1 MEERPE
7 MSGVTLDP
15 TVSGQ
20 PAADAEHEPV
30 MLPASFAQELL
41 WFTDRASPGGV
52 AYNVP
57 RLRRLKGRL
66 NIDALRKA
74 FDALVDRHEV
84 LRTTYAT
91 FEEQAVQVIHPTRN
105 VPFDVIDLRPL
116 APDARD
122 AEVIRVVRER
132 RLRPFDLTQDTLM
145 RVTLLQLD
153 AEDFVLL
160 FESHHVAFDGW
171 SRDVVFRE
179 LTAFYEAFAGER
191 AANLPALPIQYADY
205 AIWQREELQ
214 GDRLESLLAFWRKEL
229 GDCEHVLQLPTDFPR
244 PTSSRFEGVSVSTL
258 LTPAIRD
265 NIRALGQRYDAT
277 PYMVLLAAYTTV
289 LQRYTGQSDVLVGSP
304 SAGRSRPETH
314 GLIGYFANTIVQ
326 RARFANNPTFA
337 ELLRSVRES
346 ALAAYDH
353 QDVPFEKLVLDLEGR
368 TSLGYSPLF
377 QVVLTQLDSS
387 AAPAARMGEVTLE
400 GFALDTETTK
410 FDLTLFMSD
419 RPNGLELKLRGRADL
434 HRTETVE
441 RLLAHVCQVLEAA
454 VVNAD
459 AHVATMPLLSAPE
472 REQLAGWNHTAVS
485 EGAPATVVTLFD
497 QQVTRVPTHVAVQC
511 AAESLTY
518 AQLNAQANQLARQLQ
533 SMGVKTGQPVGLLL
547 DREIGAMVALLGILK
562 CGAAYVPLSVDAP
575 ATRLAQQIDEAGIA
589 VVVTIVSRAASLPNA
604 VSTLCLDRDASA
616 LGAHATDNVSASF
629 GNDQTAYV
637 LFTSGSTGTPKG
649 VAVSHANIVHY
660 ARAVSRVL
668 GDVPANR
675 EGDGF
680 ASMDG
685 WKFGLASTLAA
696 DLGNTSIFPALF
708 SGGALHVL
716 SKEVTTE
723 PARFAEYMAANP
735 LDVLKITPNHLVA
748 LAAGKHSGAS
758 LPGQWIVTGGEPLRP
773 EVARILLGA
782 NKPRVLNHYGPTET
796 TVGVCT
802 FEVTAS
808 SLAEVEAYGAQT
820 VPVGRPLPNTHA
832 YVVDTHGNQQPIGV
846 PGELLLGGEGVA
858 LGYFRRPELTAERFV
873 TYRGERVYR
882 TGDRV
887 RRLVDG
893 TIEFLGRNDDQ
904 VKVRGYRVELGDIE
918 HMLSQHPGVA
928 QNVVQLREDTPGD
941 QKLVAYV
948 VSRSGYAVSHTDR
961 PTPESLREWLATAL
975 PEHMVPAT
983 VVLLDALPLT
993 PNGKVDRKQLPK
1005 PDAAATAV
1013 AVAVDPRNE
1022 TERQLATI
1030 WADVLKKSY
1039 VGITDNFFD
1048 LGGHSLLAVR
1058 VLGKISKTFGVR
1070 LSLRTLFDAP
1080 TVEQL
1085 AVAMGSPLRESE
1097 EPPLL
1102 VLQADGTETPV
1113 IFLHG
1118 DWTGAGW
1125 YVRRLAPL
1133 AAPNARFLVLPPL
1146 GDETDRTTWTLESIA
1161 SRHIAEVRKV
1171 QPQGPYRVVG
1181 YCVNGMIAFEV
1192 ATQLKAAGETVEQV
1206 VIVDSNPVNAPFAQ
1220 FFPMINRLAQDDDY
1234 EKELNNRARLL
1245 RNLRIGRGHLQTFGS
1260 LDGRGR
1266 VRWTQRKITRL
1277 TQMLLGSKP
1286 DAPRE
1291 ASAVAPQSTAAEASA
1306 ALADTTEV
1314 AAEHAVIRDTQRRAL
1329 SAYMPQRYPGTVHIF
1344 WALGQAGGERRVP
1357 LDRWELVAEKV
1368 ELTTF
1373 ESTHLSL
1380 ITKNLHMFAAA
1391 LSRTFNS

>member
-1 MEERPE
+1 

-15 TVSGQ
+15 TVSPQ
-20 PAADAEHEPV
+20 PGADAENEPV

-41 WFTDRASPGGV
+41 WLTDRASPGGV

-57 RLRRLKGRL
+57 RLRRLKGAL
-66 NIDALRKA
+66 NVNALRQA
-74 FDALVDRHEV
+74 FDALVQRHEV

-91 FEEQAVQVIHPTRN
+91 FEEQAVQVIHASRT
-105 VPFDVIDLRPL
+105 VPFDVIDLRAL
-116 APDARD
+116 APDARG
-122 AEVIRVVRER
+122 AEAERIVRER
-132 RLRPFDLTQDTLM
+132 RLRPFDLSQDVLL

-153 AEDFVLL
+153 ADDFVLL
-160 FESHHVAFDGW
+160 FESHHIAFDGW

-179 LTAFYEAFAGER
+179 LTAFYEAFASGR
-191 AANLPALPIQYADY
+191 APALPALPIQYADY
-205 AIWQREELQ
+205 AIWQREDLQ
-214 GDRLESLLAFWRKEL
+214 GERLEQLLAFWRNEL

-244 PTSSRFEGVSVSTL
+244 PTSSRFEGVSVSAL
-258 LTPAIRD
+258 LPPVFR
-265 NIRALGQRYDAT
+265 NKIRALGQRYDAT

-289 LQRYTGQSDVLVGSP
+289 LQRYTGQQDVLIGSP

-337 ELLRSVRES
+337 ELLRSLRES

-368 TSLGYSPLF
+368 TTLGYSPLF

-410 FDLTLFMSD
+410 FDLTLFMAD
-419 RPNGLELKLRGRADL
+419 RANGLELKLRGRTDL
-434 HRTETVE
+434 HHVETIE
-441 RLLAHVCQVLEAA
+441 RLLGHIRQVLEEA
-454 VVNAD
+454 VANAD
-459 AHVATMPLLSAPE
+459 ARASSVPLLTAPE
-472 REQLAGWNHTAVS
+472 RTQLAEWNNTAVS
-485 EGAPATVVTLFD
+485 EGAPATVVALFE
-497 QQVTRVPTHVAVQC
+497 QQVTRVPGRAAVQC
-511 AAESLTY
+511 AGESLTY
-518 AQLNAQANQLARQLQ
+518 AQLNRQANQLARQLQ
-533 SMGVKTGQPVGLLL
+533 SMGVKDSEPVGLLL
-547 DREIGAMVALLGILK
+547 DREMGAMVALLGILK
-562 CGAAYVPLSVDAP
+562 CGATYVPLSVDAP
-575 ATRLAQQIDEAGIA
+575 ATRLAQQIGEAGID
-589 VVVTIVSRAASLPNA
+589 VVVTLTARTGSVPGGVR
-604 VSTLCLDRDASA
+604 TLCLDRDAA
-616 LGAHATDNVSASF
+616 LLSVHPTDNVNASVA
-629 GNDQTAYV
+629 NNAAAYV

-649 VAVSHANIVHY
+649 VAVTHANVVHY

-668 GDVPANR
+668 GDVPGHQA
-675 EGDGF
+675 GDGF
-680 ASMDG
+680 AHLDG
-685 WKFGLASTLAA
+685 WTFGLASTLAA

-708 SGGALHVL
+708 SGGTLHVL
-716 SKEVTTE
+716 NKEVTTE
-723 PARFAEYMAANP
+723 PARFVEYLSANA

-748 LAAGKHSGAS
+748 LAAGKHGSLS
-758 LPGQWIVTGGEPLRP
+758 LPVKWIVTGGEPLRP
-773 EVARILLGA
+773 EVARTLLST

-808 SLAEVEAYGAQT
+808 SLAAVAAYGAQT
-820 VPVGRPLPNTHA
+820 VPVGRPLANTHA
-832 YVVDTHGNQQPIGV
+832 YVVDTPGNEQPIGV
-846 PGELLLGGEGVA
+846 PGELLLGGAGVA
-858 LGYFRRPELTAERFV
+858 VGYFRRPDLTAERFGSF
-873 TYRGERVYR
+873 RGERVYR

-887 RRLVDG
+887 RRLPDG

-918 HMLSQHPGVA
+918 HVLSQHAGVA
-928 QNVVQLREDTPGD
+928 QNVVQLREDVPGEPM
-941 QKLVAYV
+941 LVAYV

-961 PTPESLREWLATAL
+961 PTAESLREWLVTTL
-975 PEHMVPAT
+975 PEYMVPAA

-993 PNGKVDRKQLPK
+993 PNGKVDRKQLPT
-1005 PDAAATAV
+1005 PDAAVTTVAAT
-1013 AVAVDPRNE
+1013 VDPRNE
-1022 TERQLATI
+1022 TERQLALI

-1039 VGITDNFFD
+1039 VGVTDNFFD

-1085 AVAMGSPLRESE
+1085 ATAMGSPLRESD
-1097 EPPLL
+1097 EPPVL
-1102 VLQADGTETPV
+1102 VLQPDGTETPV

-1161 SRHIAEVRKV
+1161 ARHLVEVRKV
-1171 QPQGPYRVVG
+1171 QPRGPYRVVG

-1192 ATQLKAAGETVEQV
+1192 AQQLRAAGETVDQV
-1206 VIVDSNPVNAPFAQ
+1206 VIVDSNPVNAPFAA
-1220 FFPMINRLAQDDDY
+1220 FFPMINRLAHDEDE
-1234 EKELNNRARLL
+1234 EKVLNNRARLL
-1245 RNLRIGRGHLQTFGS
+1245 RNLRVGRGHLQTFGS
-1260 LDGRGR
+1260 LDARGR

-1277 TQMLLGSKP
+1277 TQMLMGNKS
-1286 DAPRE
+1286 DAPVE
-1291 ASAVAPQSTAAEASA
+1291 ASGPTAANTEAPA
-1306 ALADTTEV
+1306 AVTEVAEV

-1329 SAYMPQRYPGTVHIF
+1329 SAYMPQRYPGTVHVF

-1357 LDRWELVAEKV
+1357 LDRWELVAQQV

-1391 LSRTFNS
+1391 LRKTFQGQA